1 MLAKTC
7 LWFMALALALPGL
20 AWAAPDSGGAA
31 KWGKVGGWEIRV
43 DRSLGDGCFAVQ
55 FFERG
60 TVVRIGF
67 DVKNQKI
74 YVFFGHTDWKSLE
87 VGKVYPVR
95 IVFDGTKSYDGE
107 LRGQRIGDDSIVFLA
122 HRNLSSAFVKD
133 FMERSG
139 MQVFYRG
146 ERIANLSLANTFA
159 AVSEVMNCQRE
170 LGTATRSSGG
180 QGGGSDPFA
189 ASPGSRG
196 GKDPFR

>member
-1 MLAKTC
+1 MFAKTC
-7 LWFMALALALPGL
+7 LGVVALALALPGV
-20 AWAAPDSGGAA
+20 AWAAPDSGAA

-55 FFERG
+55 SFERG

-170 LGTATRSSGG
+170 LGATARSGG
-180 QGGGSDPFA
+180 ADPFA
-189 ASPGSRG
+189 TSPGSQG

>member
-7 LWFMALALALPGL
+7 LWFMALALAFPGL
-20 AWAAPDSGGAA
+20 VWAAPDSGAA

-170 LGTATRSSGG
+170 LGAATRSSGG

-196 GKDPFR
+196 SKDPFR